1 MLNLVKNLLEV
12 TPTIT
17 SVWLEELCF
26 LSSCRFIYEVFDCIT
41 NCFAQGNRRS
51 YVMETVKADD
61 KAKLGKRRSILFF
74 FIQSAVQIPTLTIF
88 IPHLAHTFHWITH
101 DQIWY
106 WMMTIM
112 VCASPCEAAFKMS
125 TVY

>member
-1 MLNLVKNLLEV
+1 MIDFCGRNERGKEMLNLVKNLLEV

-61 KAKLGKRRSILFF
+61 KAKLGKRRSILFYF
-74 FIQSAVQIPTLTIF
+74 YTICSTNSNLDDLHSSF
-88 IPHLAHTFHWITH
+88 STHLSLDHT
-101 DQIWY
+101 
-106 WMMTIM
+106 
-112 VCASPCEAAFKMS
+112 
-125 TVY
+125 